1 MKQVTIA
8 RHGDASRLTVREVAL
23 PEPGPGQLRI
33 TVRAAGVNFADI
45 LIRRGLYPGAPKLP
59 CVVGH
64 EVSGVVEAVGEGVDP
79 IWIGRAVLALTDY
92 GGYSECHVLDAH
104 RVLPKPDGL
113 DHEHAAALPLN
124 YVTAWVLLVV
134 MGSLRA
140 DQTVLIHNAGG
151 GVGLAAIDVARHLGA
166 RTIGTASPGKHPF
179 LLSRGL
185 DHAIDYRQDNWQEEF
200 SEVTRGQGVDLV
212 LDPLGPASWQNSLTL
227 LGPAGRLGMFGI
239 SQLAAPGLRGK
250 LHLAAAMLTA
260 RRFHPARLIR
270 GNRGIFG
277 CNIHQMYDART
288 RLNTWLG
295 QILRGVGEGWVRPHV
310 DRVFDFESACDAH
323 TYIEERRNTGK
334 VILSMSARDPL

>member
-1 MKQVTIA
+1 MKQVIIA
-8 RHGDASRLTVREVAL
+8 RHGDASRMSVRDVAS
-23 PEPGPGQLRI
+23 PEPAPGQLRI
-33 TVRAAGVNFADI
+33 AVRAAGVNFADI
-45 LIRRGLYPGAPKLP
+45 LIRRGLYPGAPRLP

-64 EVSGVVEAVGEGVDP
+64 EVSGVVDAVGENVDP
-79 IWIGRAVLALTDY
+79 IWVGREVLALTDY
-92 GGYSECHVLDAH
+92 GGYSEHHIIDAH

-113 DHEHAAALPLN
+113 SHEQAAALPLN
-124 YVTAWVLLVV
+124 YVTAWILLVV
-134 MGSLRA
+134 MGSLRG

-185 DHAIDYRQDNWQEEF
+185 EHAVDYRRGGWQAEV
-200 SEVTRGQGVDLV
+200 SEVTRGRGVDLV
-212 LDPLGPASWQNSLTL
+212 LDPLGPASWQESLKL

-239 SQLAAPGLRGK
+239 SQLAVPGLRGK
-250 LHLAAAMLTA
+250 LRLAAAMLTA
-260 RRFHPARLIR
+260 RRFHPAKLIR
-270 GNRGIFG
+270 GNRGVFG
-277 CNIHQMYDART
+277 CNIHQMYDARI

-310 DRVFDFESACDAH
+310 DRSFDLAAASDAH

-334 VILSMSARDPL
+334 VILSIDPRDP